1 MTWEGNRGEEGE
13 EEEARREV
21 EEMTW
26 ERGKGEGR
34 DIEEARKV
42 DEVTGGGREVRR
54 ERKRRR
60 GGRWMK

>member
-1 MTWEGNRGEEGE
+1 
-13 EEEARREV
+13 
-21 EEMTW
+21 MTW